1 LNHRAIV
8 AAFSHLIPFPVYLQG
23 IFVEIIEQV
32 KVENLLI
39 RKIFRLISEIA
50 KQGNTKALFFAMQDF
65 IICNH

>member
-1 LNHRAIV
+1 MNHRAIMV
-8 AAFSHLIPFPVYLQG
+8 AFSRLISFPVYLQG

-39 RKIFRLISEIA
+39 RKIFQLISEIVN
-50 KQGNTKALFFAMQDF
+50 QGNTKALFFAMQDF